1 MRLAP
6 GRRSR
11 PRPRAH
17 RIDGLPIAVSPLVL
31 DSVREW
37 AGLARGFLRGRRYE
51 PPPAIP
57 PHAFAAPPARTLN
70 VEAFFRSPDP
80 GFPDLRPLL
89 SPGTRVVDVGCGVG
103 RNLSE
108 LLRQGFSPVGVDRAS
123 SVLAEIAAEH
133 AGSLLQA
140 DLFALPLRDGSVDAV
155 VIWQVMCQFDAD
167 SQRAAMRE
175 LARAVKPGGL
185 LVVAGCPCSQPL
197 HAADLPHG
205 IEIIDEVLLPPI
217 DDGTSSRWLLL
228 LRRRPGSS
236 SCATSRGRIL

>member
-1 MRLAP
+1 M
-6 GRRSR
+6 
-11 PRPRAH
+11 
-17 RIDGLPIAVSPLVL
+17 L
-31 DSVREW
+31 DSVRQW
-37 AGLARGFLRGRRYE
+37 AGEARGFLRGRRYQ
-51 PPPAIP
+51 PPPAVP
-57 PHAFAAPPARTLN
+57 PQAFPATRARALD

-103 RNLSE
+103 RNMSE

-123 SVLAEIAAEH
+123 SVLAESAADH

-140 DLFALPLRDGSVDAV
+140 DLFALPLRDGSVDAII
-155 VIWQVMCQFDAD
+155 IWQVMCQFDPD

-197 HAADLPHG
+197 RAADLPCG
-205 IEIIDEVLLPPI
+205 IEIIDEVPLPPV

-228 LRRRPGSS
+228 LRRPPSE
-236 SCATSRGRIL
+236 AP